1 MDDLAG
7 EYEVTPKDENLQDH
21 DQTIIVELE
30 PNLNTICYG
39 FIKKLCKGWLLFNP
53 LLFDVIVSGERVQ
66 IATYGFCIVIQED
79 QIIAKI
85 QKKI

>member
-39 FIKKLCKGWLLFNP
+39 FVTRIVNLL
-53 LLFDVIVSGERVQ
+53 
-66 IATYGFCIVIQED
+66 
-79 QIIAKI
+79 
-85 QKKI
+85 

>member
-1 MDDLAG
+1 MYISGGTSPIVDDLAG

-39 FIKKLCKGWLLFNP
+39 FIKKTL
-53 LLFDVIVSGERVQ
+53 
-66 IATYGFCIVIQED
+66 
-79 QIIAKI
+79 
-85 QKKI
+85 